1 MRLDGHDVRTLGQQD
16 LRRHVGVVLQDNF
29 LFSGSVL
36 DNSMIVCGSGIGDG
50 NAHNHNELPI
60 ILAGGGAGALQPG
73 RHVRYDKDTPM
84 TNLYMSMFDKMGVKA
99 DRMGDST
106 GVLKDI

>member
-1 MRLDGHDVRTLGQQD
+1 MEQFAYFLGKLKAMREG
-16 LRRHVGVVLQDNF
+16 
-29 LFSGSVL
+29 SGSVL

-50 NAHNHNELPI
+50 AYESGKHI
-60 ILAGGGAGALQPG
+60 
-73 RHVRYDKDTPM
+73 RYAKDMPM

-106 GVLKDI
+106 GVLKDV

>member
-1 MRLDGHDVRTLGQQD
+1 
-16 LRRHVGVVLQDNF
+16 
-29 LFSGSVL
+29 
-36 DNSMIVCGSGIGDG
+36 
-50 NAHNHNELPI
+50 
-60 ILAGGGAGALQPG
+60 
-73 RHVRYDKDTPM
+73 M